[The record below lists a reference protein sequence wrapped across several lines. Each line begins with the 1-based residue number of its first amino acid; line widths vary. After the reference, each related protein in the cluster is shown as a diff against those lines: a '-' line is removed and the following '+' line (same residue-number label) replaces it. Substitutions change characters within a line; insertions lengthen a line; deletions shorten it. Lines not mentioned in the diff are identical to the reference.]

1 MRMQPRDLDRLGVP
15 VTTEARL
22 LFNLAWPLFESR
34 IERYAWRLSDEHDE
48 REDLVQEAMITLWKC
63 DPSAFDFLDPDDV
76 GYLRRAM
83 LNRMRNAYRK
93 KHPVAK
99 VSDMP
104 ASHVRAL
111 VAQVEGR

>member
-1 MRMQPRDLDRLGVP
+1 MRVQPRDLGRLGVP
-15 VTTEARL
+15 VTTEAML
-22 LFNLAWPLFESR
+22 IFSLAWPLFESR
-34 IERYAWRLSDEHDE
+34 VERYARRLSDVRDE
-48 REDLVQEAMITLWKC
+48 REDLVQEAKITLWKC
-63 DPSAFDFLDPDDV
+63 DPSAFDFLVPDDV

-93 KHPVAK
+93 KHPVEK
-99 VSDMP
+99 VIDMP